1 MKLTELTK
9 ELGKM
14 WKKLSKEEQDKD
26 KQQYEKELAAWKER
40 Q

>member
-1 MKLTELTK
+1 
-9 ELGKM
+9 M
-14 WKKLSKEEQDKD
+14 WKKLSKEEQDKYKQQSDKD